1 MTNNRT
7 PSTGRPSSRNT
18 SVKKRSPQFSP
29 LPIWLGYALLAGLIF
44 WRLSGFWLPLLINL
58 VLFLAAV
65 RLIGSLR
72 RRQASLKRRQ
82 LRPTNRSAVRSQNQ
96 GAARSQSLS
105 QSTCQSTNP
114 LMPDSP
120 FATEE
125 RPRGT
130 SSSRREISLP
140 FDTAPRPLPAYDP
153 ETERQQSSEEQSG
166 ATGSNT
172 RDATTSEES
181 WQAHL
186 RQLNARIEES
196 RKQMEAEKR
205 EQLAREARERHIH
218 QELKVLYPEKY
229 ESQQPQTTQP
239 AKEAPEEKEHPFAGE
254 EVSFEEK
261 GIKEKTGTEKV
272 DNESTISPEKESFSD
287 EPASPEKLLQQ
298 TITFS
303 GKTSFKPAHQQASAP
318 DSSPDSSKD
327 DVAEPMNPADKEP
340 RQATQPSA
348 QSAAQQPSQKA
359 PLSREIPVPVP
370 VQAAG
375 NLRQQIIESDA
386 QPPRPYRQPPLYLLQ
401 RSEETAPE
409 TDEEA
414 LLEQAILL
422 EETLESFGVKA
433 KVNHVTRGPAI
444 TRFELQ
450 PERGVKVSKITGLS
464 DDIALNMAA
473 RTIRIEAP
481 IPGKAAIGIEL
492 PNEETAM
499 VSFREMVESPLY
511 HQFLSPLPF
520 ALGKNIA
527 GEPVVFD
534 LAKAP
539 HLLIAGATGSGK
551 SVCINTLIL
560 SILYSAHPDQVKLL
574 LIDPKVVELNRYN
587 GIPHLMAPV
596 VSDPKKATAALKWA
610 VKEMEGR
617 YQAFA
622 EKGVRDIAGYN
633 NKTPEDPMYWMVI
646 IIDELA
652 DLMMVA
658 AREVE
663 DSICRL
669 AQMARAAGIHLVI
682 ATQRPSVDVI
692 TGLIKANIPS
702 RIAFSVASQIDSRTI
717 LDMAGAEKLLGRG
730 DMLFY
735 PTGASQPMRVQ
746 GAFLTDDEVM
756 DTVNHLRQ
764 FDSENQL
771 EEALQEEM
779 RTAAMEPEEENE
791 TESEEVFEQAL
802 RLAFEQQQIS
812 ISMLQRKLRM
822 GFNRAARLIDEME
835 EKGYVG
841 PSEGTKPRKVIS
853 ATGRVSPQE
862 GTSSDDQQDNTD
874 IPITT

>member
-7 PSTGRPSSRNT
+7 PSTGRPSSRST
-18 SVKKRSPQFSP
+18 SMKKRSLIQSFLP
-29 LPIWLGYALLAGLIF
+29 LWLGYGVLAALIF

-65 RLIGSLR
+65 RLMGSLR
-72 RRQASLKRRQ
+72 RHRSSRQRQQQRRKLQPTRRRTVSADRRGKPGESDGQTKSPPMLEPLYETGERTRNTAS
-82 LRPTNRSAVRSQNQ
+82 T
-96 GAARSQSLS
+96 
-105 QSTCQSTNP
+105 
-114 LMPDSP
+114 
-120 FATEE
+120 
-125 RPRGT
+125 
-130 SSSRREISLP
+130 RREISLP

-153 ETERQQSSEEQSG
+153 ETERQQPLEGQST
-166 ATGSNT
+166 ATGSSA
-172 RDATTSEES
+172 REATTSEES

-186 RQLNARIEES
+186 RQLNTRIEES

-229 ESQQPQTTQP
+229 ETQQSQNVPP
-239 AKEAPEEKEHPFAGE
+239 AEKAYEVKENLSAGE
-254 EVSFEEK
+254 EASFEEK
-261 GIKEKTGTEKV
+261 GIKEKNGAEKA
-272 DNESTISPEKESFSD
+272 DNERAISPEKDSLPD
-287 EPASPEKLLQQ
+287 EPTSPETLLRQ

-303 GKTSFKPAHQQASAP
+303 GKTSFKPAYHQA
-318 DSSPDSSKD
+318 SSPDSSKAD
-327 DVAEPMNPADKEP
+327 AAESMKSAGTEP
-340 RQATQPSA
+340 QQSTRQPFQ
-348 QSAAQQPSQKA
+348 QSASQASQEA
-359 PLSREIPVPVP
+359 PPSRETSVPA
-370 VQAAG
+370 QAAG

-401 RSEETAPE
+401 RSEDAAPE

-527 GEPVVFD
+527 GEAVVFD

-560 SILYSAHPDQVKLL
+560 SILYSAHPDEVKLL

-764 FDSENQL
+764 YESGNQL

-779 RTAAMEPEEENE
+779 RTAAMEPEEESE

-862 GTSSDDQQDNTD
+862 GISSDDHQQDKTD